1 MYQYWPRVIRKDPD
15 AGKDWRQEEK
25 GWQRMKWLDDIT
37 HSMDM
42 SLSKLWAHHRTWWRF
57 KLISSDIKVM
67 VMHRILENVG
77 SSVWHTLSFQIYWKH
92 INCVCSEIYRNIFI
106 NHFWIN
112 PKVFIHLSLTVLNMS
127 EHIQT
132 WGVDLKYSATL
143 KYNHENMSV
152 FSVTLHNTLGM

>member
-1 MYQYWPRVIRKDPD
+1 
-15 AGKDWRQEEK
+15 
-25 GWQRMKWLDDIT
+25 MKWLDDIT

-77 SSVWHTLSFQIYWKH
+77 SSVWHMLSFQIYWKH

-143 KYNHENMSV
+143 KYNHENMSFCLLCYLAQYIGNVKDIGTKIFVV
-152 FSVTLHNTLGM
+152 FLLYYTA